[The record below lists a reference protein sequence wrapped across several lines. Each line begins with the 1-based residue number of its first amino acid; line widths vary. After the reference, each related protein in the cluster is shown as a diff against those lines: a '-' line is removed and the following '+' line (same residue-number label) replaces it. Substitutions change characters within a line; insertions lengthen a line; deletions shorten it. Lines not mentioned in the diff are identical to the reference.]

1 MLSIINP
8 MYLKNQ
14 MIVNEEEMIVNEE
27 EIIVN
32 EEEIIVNEEEMMVNE
47 EEMMVKEEEMM
58 VKEEEMMVK
67 EEEIIVK
74 EEEIIVNEEEMFVPG
89 EFLYITDLNV
99 RAMLQN
105 GWKTINHLE
114 LWEYMK
120 NPTDSY
126 MFSSDLEISHIMS
139 QMETFGY
146 NYHSGCSFG
155 WTMRQLQYIAQYGE
169 VSFMYN
175 NLK

>member
-58 VKEEEMMVK
+58 
-67 EEEIIVK
+67 VK

>member
-32 EEEIIVNEEEMMVNE
+32 EEEIIVNEEEMMVN
-47 EEMMVKEEEMM
+47 EEEMM

-126 MFSSDLEISHIMS
+126 MFSSDLEISHIRS
-139 QMETFGY
+139 QLETFGY

>member
-32 EEEIIVNEEEMMVNE
+32 EEEIIVNEEEMMVN
-47 EEMMVKEEEMM
+47 EEEMM

-155 WTMRQLQYIAQYGE
+155 WTMRQLQNIAQYGE